1 MYKYFTAFQTKK
13 YVHVLQKIV
22 NSYNNSIHRTIGM
35 TPFQA
40 SKIKTKKGK
49 LELFNKIYSKVDKMK
64 FSKIKYKIGDLVRI
78 SKYKGVFAKGYIPN
92 WTNEIFIVKN
102 VYKGKPNMYTIED
115 ENGEMV
121 TGRFYAEEM
130 LKFNGKIFEKLLK
143 TKSVGGKKR
152 YFVKYRRHKSEW
164 LNHSEYNLIKN

>member
-40 SKIKTKKGK
+40 SKIKTKKEK

-78 SKYKGVFAKGYIPN
+78 SKYKGVFAKGYISN

-102 VYKGKPNMYTIED
+102 VYKGKPNMYTIKD
-115 ENGEMV
+115 KNGEMV

-130 LKFNGKIFEKLLK
+130 IKFNGKIFEKLLK
-143 TKSVGGKKR
+143 TKSVGGKKS
-152 YFVKYRRHKSEW
+152 YFVKYQGHKSEW
-164 LNHSEYNLIKN
+164 LNHSEYYLIKN